1 MRPWPTVDRPAPREA
16 MLAALDIGRSI
27 LVVGEDGVGKTHLV
41 TRVLADRAAR
51 RGALDP
57 RLTDSGPALAAA
69 GTSGLPRDA
78 DSMTIDPTQV
88 DGWEVMEGIRLA
100 TTGQTLERAAGHPG
114 HVVRVFDQAPSTPVM
129 LHVEDAHLLDRAT
142 SQALALMVRQ
152 GEVILIATM
161 RPAGAKASPWI
172 ELWKDGAAERIDL
185 RPLTPAET
193 EILVEDALG
202 SPVTGDTVRRI
213 WRQTQGNP
221 HYVRELIRHEVETG
235 ALVERDGVWIGL
247 VGAGPGQRILDAVG
261 RDLDRLP
268 AHVRSA
274 LELIALAEPI
284 AVSMLDGLV
293 DGAVLEE
300 LEDEGLVT
308 TGKSPDGPFGVG
320 RAYDDPI
327 SPIARL
333 SPPAYADA
341 VRALVPLARRRQLF
355 AQMLAARPGFPTDHA
370 LPSGLLRSVL
380 WALECDSH
388 QSGDR
393 LLRAMR
399 AAFSLSRPE
408 AVVQIGSAA
417 LRQPLGGAGVR
428 IDILLLRARA
438 WRLLGEPERAA
449 ADLLDAT
456 ERLGAEHSGAEHRLR
471 QIHLAEQTADL
482 HQYNGDAADGSL
494 DLIDR
499 LLGELEEG
507 RDHELRSAL
516 EVCRLVRLG
525 GAGRFS
531 ESIEPSLALLEAAG
545 YGSAHVLG
553 LAAPTVV
560 GLAQTGRIVEASE
573 LGARSLAAAR
583 VHEQQAPLLVAG
595 IRASVLL
602 AHLWA
607 GEIEAAD
614 RIAAPRGDGDWSHYL
629 QYAADNTGRGMLA
642 AARGLWSEALRE
654 HHTAVA
660 SLGLLDPS
668 GFALVR
674 RRRGGGGRRRA
685 RRQGGCASTHGRRET
700 GSAPGLGARRRGP
713 SAVDRGRPALGRRA
727 RGACRGARARALE
740 RGAGARRIELE
751 ALHRVL
757 VAGHLDGLVDP
768 TDGAV
773 LARMDRLGEV
783 VTGLRAKALL
793 AHAAA
798 MVARDDELVAVAA
811 RDLGSKGLWLPSVRS
826 SAHLTPSEREI
837 AGLAAGGLSSRAIA
851 ERLTLSVR
859 TVDSHLSRVFTK
871 LGVRSRRELR
881 GLGGL

>member
-399 AAFSLSRPE
+399 AAFSLSRPA

-428 IDILLLRARA
+428 IDVLLLRARA

-614 RIAAPRGDGDWSHYL
+614 RIAAPHGDGDWSHYL

-668 GFALVR
+668 GFAPYAAAAEAVAAAALGDKAAALRLVADA
-674 RRRGGGGRRRA
+674 RRA
-685 RRQGGCASTHGRRET
+685 PRRSSALVDADRRLLIVDAQLWVGE
-700 GSAPGLGARRRGP
+700 PGVRAE
-713 SAVDRGRPALGRRA
+713 ALGLA
-727 RGACRGARARALE
+727 RWSAE
-740 RGAGARRIELE
+740 RGARRIELE

-798 MVARDDELVAVAA
+798 MVARDDERWPSPRATLAA
-811 RDLGSKGLWLPSVRS
+811 RGYG
-826 SAHLTPSEREI
+826 
-837 AGLAAGGLSSRAIA
+837 
-851 ERLTLSVR
+851 
-859 TVDSHLSRVFTK
+859 
-871 LGVRSRRELR
+871 SRRSGR
-881 GLGGL
+881 RRT